1 MYDEYLYNTLGVKA
15 SAVLMHILVHR
26 CIIYSICY
34 IVCRYKGSIYLPLP
48 RAFLS
53 ECSQHVHIFIIGLSA
68 QLCPVKL
75 RGLKPMSE

>member
-1 MYDEYLYNTLGVKA
+1 MYDESLYNTLGVKA
-15 SAVLMHILVHR
+15 SAVLMDIYR

-34 IVCRYKGSIYLPLP
+34 IVCRYKGSIHLPFFPAL
-48 RAFLS
+48 LS